1 MGYEAP
7 DRAGGAFF
15 AAERESEVRNFAMVS
30 PRFLRIRRRI
40 LCSASSLALFAA
52 SGAPV
57 LAQNV
62 TTSPPPSAA
71 TPQPPAA
78 TPAPQESATPV
89 PQQAPAPETPQQA
102 TGGNVL
108 PETRVVAPAQRS
120 RTRTPPPRQVVTR
133 QPAPPTP
140 TQAQVVNQQNQ
151 KFDAARQTI
160 LAPVGASSYEVSH
173 QAIEAQPQGN
183 NATLDKVL
191 LQFPGVTQDSAASGE
206 LHVRNEHANIQ
217 YRINGIM
224 LPDGVGAFGQILDT
238 GIVGS
243 LALLTGALPAQ
254 YGLRTAGVLDIQT
267 KADAFNNTGSVSVY
281 GGSHGTITPSFE
293 YGGTVGQTQYF
304 ASGRFLQ
311 NNLGIENPTPSNE
324 AIHDRTSQEKGF
336 LYLSTVLD
344 PTSRLTFM
352 SGISNASFQIPNS
365 PGQMPNFNVNGI
377 TNFNSSTL
385 NEHQNE
391 FNQFNVLA
399 YQKSAEDIDY
409 QISYFNRYSQ
419 LHFFPDPLG
428 DLIFN
433 GVSSDIYRQSFV
445 NGIQE
450 DTAWRIGFA
459 HTLRFGFSVS
469 AERSLVNNISTV
481 LPVDP
486 VTGNQVDPVTGN
498 PFGPPFTVFDS
509 SSKTGWLLGTYV
521 QDEWRITNQLTL
533 NAGLRFDQMH
543 QYVDANQ
550 FSPRISLTW
559 KPYEGTTFHAGYAR
573 NFTPP
578 QQVIAAPANL
588 ALVTPPTAPANTQT
602 PEVPLN
608 SPVLPERSHVFDV
621 GVVQKI
627 YPVPGLEVGI
637 DGYYKIAR
645 NLLDDGQFG
654 AAYVLTGFNY
664 DRGENIGLEVKST
677 YTNGNFRAWGNLAW
691 AKQVA
696 TNVVSNQFLFAQD
709 ELNYIANHYVYTD
722 HAQVLTASAGAS
734 YLWNGTRF
742 SASMIYGSGLRSGF
756 ANTDHL
762 PSYTQVNVGVSHD
775 FNIVAPN
782 KPTTVRFDV
791 VNLFDKIYEIRDGT
805 GIGVFAPQFGPRRG
819 FFVGVSQK
827 L

>member
-1 MGYEAP
+1 L
-7 DRAGGAFF
+7 
-15 AAERESEVRNFAMVS
+15 V
-30 PRFLRIRRRI
+30 
-40 LCSASSLALFAA
+40 AA

-57 LAQNV
+57 LAQ
-62 TTSPPPSAA
+62 TDSASPTPPAAA
-71 TPQPPAA
+71 TPQPPVAPPEPQVSA
-78 TPAPQESATPV
+78 PPATQQTETPAA
-89 PQQAPAPETPQQA
+89 PQQA

-108 PETRVVAPAQRS
+108 PETRVVAPAERRQP
-120 RTRTPPPRQVVTR
+120 RTPPPRQVVTN
-133 QPAPPTP
+133 QPPAPTE
-140 TQAQVVNQQNQ
+140 AQVVAQQTQ
-151 KFDAARQTI
+151 VFDAARQTI
-160 LAPVGASSYEVSH
+160 LAPAGATSH
-173 QAIEAQPQGN
+173 QVNRQAIEAMPQGN

-238 GIVGS
+238 GIVGN

-254 YGLRTAGVLDIQT
+254 YGLRTAGVLDIET
-267 KADAFNNTGSVSVY
+267 KADAFNNSGSVSVY

-293 YGGTVGQTQYF
+293 YGGTVGQTEYF
-304 ASGRFLQ
+304 VSGRFLQ
-311 NNLGIENPTPSNE
+311 NNLGIENPTSSNE

-352 SGISNASFQIPNS
+352 SGVSNSTFQIPNS
-365 PGQMPNFNVNGI
+365 AGQTPNFTAFEVS
-377 TNFNSSTL
+377 NFDSTFL

-391 FNQFNVLA
+391 LNQFNVVA

-419 LHFFPDPLG
+419 LHFFPDPIG
-428 DLIFN
+428 DLVFN
-433 GVSSDIYRQSFV
+433 GVSSDVYRQSFV

-450 DTAWRIGFA
+450 DTAWRVGYA

-481 LPVDP
+481 LPVDDM
-486 VTGNQVDPVTGN
+486 GNAIDA
-498 PFGPPFTVFDS
+498 PFSIFDS
-509 SSKTGWLLGTYV
+509 SSKTGWLIGSYL

-533 NAGLRFDQMH
+533 NAGLRFDQMY

-550 FSPRISLTW
+550 LSPRVSLTW
-559 KPYEGTTFHAGYAR
+559 KPYDGTTFHAGYAR
-573 NFTPP
+573 NFAPP
-578 QQVIAAPANL
+578 QQVIAAPTNL
-588 ALVTPPTAPANTQT
+588 ALVQGTTQQ
-602 PEVPLN
+602 PEVQLN
-608 SPVLPERSHVFDV
+608 SPLLPERSHVFDV

-627 YPVPGLEVGI
+627 YPVPGLEVGV
-637 DGYYKIAR
+637 DGYYKLAR
-645 NLLDDGQFG
+645 DLLDDGQFG
-654 AAYVLTGFNY
+654 AAYVLNGFNY
-664 DRGENIGLEVKST
+664 DRGENIGLELKST
-677 YTNGNFRAWGNLAW
+677 YTNGNFRAWGNVAW
-691 AKQVA
+691 AKQIA

-709 ELNYIANHYVYTD
+709 ELNYFATHYIYTD

-734 YLWNGTRF
+734 YLWNGTRV

-762 PSYTQVNVGVSHD
+762 PSYTQVNAGISHD
-775 FNIVAPN
+775 FSIVAPN
-782 KPTTVRFDV
+782 KPTTLRFDV
-791 VNLFDKIYEIRDGT
+791 VNVFDKIYEIRDGS

-819 FFVGVSQK
+819 FFVGISQK

>member
-1 MGYEAP
+1 MNHLLSA
-7 DRAGGAFF
+7 RF
-15 AAERESEVRNFAMVS
+15 RRNLLV
-30 PRFLRIRRRI
+30 
-40 LCSASSLALFAA
+40 SASSLVFVEA
-52 SGAPV
+52 SGTPV
-57 LAQNV
+57 LAQTEN
-62 TTSPPPSAA
+62 TSPTPPAA
-71 TPQPPAA
+71 AAPQPPAA

-89 PQQAPAPETPQQA
+89 PQQAPAPA
-102 TGGNVL
+102 AGGTVL
-108 PETRVVAPAQRS
+108 PETHVVAPAER
-120 RTRTPPPRQVVTR
+120 RRARTPPPRQVVTR
-133 QPAPPTP
+133 QPPAPTPP
-140 TQAQVVNQQNQ
+140 TQAQVVAQQNQ
-151 KFDAARQTI
+151 AFNAARQSI
-160 LAPVGASSYEVSH
+160 LTPIGATSYQVNH
-173 QAIEAQPQGN
+173 QAIEALPQGDN
-183 NATLDKVL
+183 TPLDKAL

-254 YGLRTAGVLDIQT
+254 FGQRTAGVLDIQT
-267 KADAFNNTGSVSVY
+267 RTDAFNNSGKVSVY
-281 GGSHGTITPSFE
+281 GGSHGTITPFAE
-293 YGGTVGQTQYF
+293 YGGTVGETQYF

-311 NNLGIENPTPSNE
+311 NYLGIENPTPSNN

-344 PTSRLTFM
+344 PTSRLTFI
-352 SGISNASFQIPNS
+352 SGVSNATYQIPNN
-365 PGQMPNFNVNGI
+365 PGQTPNFTAFGVSD
-377 TNFNSSTL
+377 FNSAFL

-391 FNQFNVLA
+391 FNQFNVVA

-409 QISYFNRYSQ
+409 QIAYFNRYSQ
-419 LHFFPDPLG
+419 LHFYPDPLG

-433 GVSSDIYRQSFV
+433 GVSSDVYRQSFI

-450 DTAWRIGFA
+450 DTAWRVGYA

-481 LPVDP
+481 LPLVDP
-486 VTGNQVDPVTGN
+486 TDSTAGTIDA
-498 PFGPPFTVFDS
+498 PFSVFDS
-509 SSKTGWLLGTYV
+509 NSKTGWLVGTYV

-533 NAGLRFDQMH
+533 NAGLRFDQMY

-550 FSPRISLTW
+550 FSPRVSLTW
-559 KPYEGTTFHAGYAR
+559 RPYDGTTFHAGYAR

-578 QQVIAAPANL
+578 QQVIAAPTNL

-627 YPVPGLEVGI
+627 YPVPGLEVGV

-645 NLLDDGQFG
+645 DLLDDGQFG
-654 AAYVLTGFNY
+654 AAYVLNGFNY
-664 DRGENIGLEVKST
+664 ERGENIGLELKST
-677 YTNGNFRAWGNLAW
+677 YTNGNFRAYGNLAW
-691 AKQVA
+691 AKQIA
-696 TNVVSNQFLFAQD
+696 TNIVSNQFLFGAD
-709 ELNYIANHYVYTD
+709 ELAFIATHYIYTD

-756 ANTDHL
+756 ANTDHV
-762 PSYTQVNVGVSHD
+762 PSYTQVNVGLSHD

-791 VNLFDKIYEIRDGT
+791 VNLFDKIYEIRDGS

-819 FFVGVSQK
+819 FFVAISQK

>member
-1 MGYEAP
+1 MSV
-7 DRAGGAFF
+7 F
-15 AAERESEVRNFAMVS
+15 AR
-30 PRFLRIRRRI
+30 PIW
-40 LCSASSLALFAA
+40 AA
-52 SGAPV
+52 SGAASV
-57 LAQNV
+57 ILCG
-62 TTSPPPSAA
+62 SAA
-71 TPQPPAA
+71 LSQ
-78 TPAPQESATPV
+78 TPAPAGN
-89 PQQAPAPETPQQA
+89 APT
-102 TGGNVL
+102 VL
-108 PETRVVAPAQRS
+108 PEIQVTAPRAAQAPRRPRTRVTTGER
-120 RTRTPPPRQVVTR
+120 RNTPTAPRQTE
-133 QPAPPTP
+133 
-140 TQAQVVNQQNQ
+140 AQVVAGQNT
-151 KFDAARQTI
+151 KFDEARRSI
-160 LAPVGASSYEVSH
+160 VAPIGANSYEITH
-173 QAIEAQPQGN
+173 QAIEALPQGTN
-183 NATLDKVL
+183 TPLDKVL
-191 LQFPGVTQDSAASGE
+191 LQMPGVTQDSAASGE
-206 LHVRNEHANIQ
+206 LHVRNEHANLQ

-281 GGSHGTITPSFE
+281 GGSHGTITTSLE

-304 ASGRFLQ
+304 VSGRFLQ
-311 NNLGIENPTPSNE
+311 NNLGIENPTPSND

-352 SGISNASFQIPNS
+352 SGVSNGTYQIPNN
-365 PGQMPNFNVNGI
+365 PGQTPNFNVNGV
-377 TNFNSSTL
+377 TNFDSSLL

-399 YQKSAEDIDY
+399 YQKSVDDIDF
-409 QISYFNRYSQ
+409 QVSYFNRYSQ
-419 LHFFPDPLG
+419 LHFYPDPIG
-428 DLIFN
+428 DLVFN
-433 GVSSDIYRQSFV
+433 GVSSDVYRQSFV

-450 DTAWRIGFA
+450 DTAWRVGFA

-486 VTGNQVDPVTGN
+486 ATGNQTD

-509 SSKTGWLLGTYV
+509 SSKTGWLIGTYL

-533 NAGLRFDQMH
+533 NAGLRFDQMY

-550 FSPRISLTW
+550 LSPRLSLTW

-578 QQVIAAPANL
+578 QQVIAAPTNL

-602 PEVPLN
+602 PGVPLS

-627 YPVPGLEVGI
+627 YPIPGLEVGI

-645 NLLDDGQFG
+645 DLLDDGQFG
-654 AAYVLTGFNY
+654 AAYVLNGFNY
-664 DRGENIGLEVKST
+664 DSGVNMGLELKST
-677 YTNGNFRAWGNLAW
+677 YTNGNFRAYGNLAW
-691 AKQVA
+691 AKQIA
-696 TNVVSNQFLFAQD
+696 TNIVSNQFLFSQD
-709 ELNYIANHYVYTD
+709 ELSYIATHYVYTD

-762 PSYTQVNVGVSHD
+762 PSYTQVNVGLSHD
-775 FNIVAPN
+775 FNWVAAN
-782 KPTTVRFDV
+782 KPTTLRFDV
-791 VNLFDKIYEIRDGT
+791 VNLFDSIYEIRDGS

-819 FFVGVSQK
+819 FYFGISQK